1 MLFLL
6 NFVEIWN
13 LPSLFLF
20 CRLKFPVIVLNVNI
34 MSKIQYD
41 AHTLQHIHTH
51 TAACA
56 NASTHT
62 LSYSGV

>member
-51 TAACA
+51 SGMCKCIH
-56 NASTHT
+56 THT